1 MKIKSTLVYG
11 LAKITQ
17 PWIHYFNDI
26 LLFAQEPEVLKD
38 CKNIRNPEIL
48 SLEVLKVIANEFLCI
63 FHLMEE
69 TSSVFAENYQFSPSY
84 LERIKKRPHMID
96 ERKAVEAFNKRRDL
110 LLQMYEQALEQVD
123 FHFSERAK
131 EIALLE
137 ENIRAASNKLEH
149 KKSIKLV
156 KEKKKQPIITE
167 PEDFRTYY
175 GVFNF
180 YIKFVK
186 DENGNIQIVY
196 H

>member
-11 LAKITQ
+11 LAKVIR
-17 PWIHYFNDI
+17 PWIHDFNDI

-63 FHLMEE
+63 FHLMEDK
-69 TSSVFAENYQFSPSY
+69 SSVFAENYQFSPSY
-84 LERIKKRPHMID
+84 LERIQNHPQMID

-123 FHFSERAK
+123 FHFEERDK

-137 ENIRAASNKLEH
+137 ENIRAASNKLER
-149 KKSIKLV
+149 KKPIKLV
-156 KEKKKQPIITE
+156 KEKQKQPIITD
-167 PEDFRTYY
+167 PENFRSDW